1 MRPSETNL
9 KLVSIIVLL
18 ISHRLQF
25 VSLVELED
33 ELRLTREEN
42 GKLDMLKMRV
52 GNIRA
57 HTWLKTDLALLR
69 WLRVNKLNVEEAETA
84 FKHNL
89 KWRKINRIDSILRE
103 DWTFWEREYYF
114 DCSATDYTGRP
125 VCTGDISEWDIRQAI
140 ISGEGETLLR
150 YMIKTAEDASTRVWK
165 SQEMGKNVT
174 QWITIWNMDNFNL
187 AQHGCVQCI
196 SLLVRFTTT
205 FQTNYPNGMHKLIS
219 INALDV
225 FQTVFNLFKHV
236 MSKAMQDTFHIFG
249 TNKDEWRKEL
259 LSLIPEN
266 ELTPNFGGTKIR

>member
-187 AQHGCVQCI
+187 AQHGCVQ
-196 SLLVRFTTT
+196 S
-205 FQTNYPNGMHKLIS
+205 
-219 INALDV
+219 LDV